1 MGLTDLNGVGTEHV
15 SGLSH
20 GIWLLIVWLFP
31 VPFIVMGVF
40 LLIFGVK
47 SVNRASKSVDW
58 PRAIGVVREASVKYD
73 GLGEG
78 RGTYEAILRYEYDV
92 DGTTH
97 SGDSVDFGDYG
108 SSNSSH
114 AQGIVDRYPEG
125 KEVVVYYMPEN
136 PDVCVLEPG
145 LKLHVWFAPAGG
157 LVFLV
162 AGLLM
167 AMAVPMLTK
176 K

>member
-15 SGLSH
+15 SGSSRS
-20 GIWLLIVWLFP
+20 IRVLIAWLFP
-31 VPFIVMGVF
+31 VPFILMGVF

-58 PRAIGVVREASVKYD
+58 PHVIGIVREASVKED
-73 GLGEG
+73 PFDN
-78 RGTYEAILRYEYDV
+78 TYSFILRYEYDV

-108 SSNSSH
+108 SSSSSH

-125 KEVVVYYMPEN
+125 KEVVVYYMPDN

-145 LKLHVWFAPAGG
+145 LKWSVWAGPVGG
-157 LVFLV
+157 LVSLI

-167 AMAVPMLTK
+167 AVAVPMLTRK
-176 K
+176 

>member
-1 MGLTDLNGVGTEHV
+1 MGLTDLNGVGAEQV

-20 GIWLLIVWLFP
+20 GIRLLIVWLFP
-31 VPFIVMGVF
+31 VPFIVAGVF
-40 LLIFGVK
+40 LLIYGVK
-47 SVNRASKSVDW
+47 SVNRASKSVNW
-58 PRAIGVVREASVKYD
+58 PRASGVVREASVKED
-73 GLGEG
+73 PFDN
-78 RGTYEAILRYEYDV
+78 TYSFILRYEYDV

-97 SGDSVDFGDYG
+97 SGNSVDFGDYG
-108 SSNSSH
+108 SSYRSH
-114 AQGIVDRYPEG
+114 AQGIVDQYPEG
-125 KEVVVYYMPEN
+125 KEVVVYYMPEK

-145 LKLHVWFAPAGG
+145 LKLVVWVGPAGG

-167 AMAVPMLTK
+167 AMAVPILTK